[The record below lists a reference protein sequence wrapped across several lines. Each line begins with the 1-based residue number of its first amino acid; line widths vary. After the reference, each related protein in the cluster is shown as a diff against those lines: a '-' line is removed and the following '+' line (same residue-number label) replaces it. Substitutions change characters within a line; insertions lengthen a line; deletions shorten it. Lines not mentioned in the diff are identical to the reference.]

1 MVTAPIMKNDNW
13 YIQSAI
19 PVRNFVKFYKN
30 SQQRLAWSGFFVQ
43 TFSVWIKFLDKEG
56 FSGFENK
63 WIFIFDMF
71 NSKSLE
77 VADCMSRQGKVL
89 SRRFINFS
97 SLGVVP
103 VFRKSFW
110 KSSLWKSNIIKTY
123 FVNFE
128 IWFLLMTD
136 TIITCHTTHRKLF

>member
-43 TFSVWIKFLDKEG
+43 TFSVWIKFLDKKG

-97 SLGVVP
+97 SLGVEP
-103 VFRKSFW
+103 KFTLCSFLVQGRQLDTG
-110 KSSLWKSNIIKTY
+110 SCPSVEFSNCCIYGFIL
-123 FVNFE
+123 VN
-128 IWFLLMTD
+128 LM
-136 TIITCHTTHRKLF
+136 